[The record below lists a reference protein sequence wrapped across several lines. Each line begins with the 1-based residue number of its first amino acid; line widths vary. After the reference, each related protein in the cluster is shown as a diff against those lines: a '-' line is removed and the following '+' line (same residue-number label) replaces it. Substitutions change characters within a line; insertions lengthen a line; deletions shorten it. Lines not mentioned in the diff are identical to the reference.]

1 MSLNMTLM
9 KWKEVNEMKCSIC
22 GNEIE
27 VDCFGWD
34 KGHNANPVNEDRC
47 CDRCNM
53 QVVIPARQAW
63 MYFKGNVKKFDL
75 WIEQW
80 IEQVLSV

>member
-1 MSLNMTLM
+1 
-9 KWKEVNEMKCSIC
+9 MKCSIC

-27 VDCFGWD
+27 VNCFGWD

-47 CDRCNM
+47 CDRCNTK
-53 QVVIPARQAW
+53 VVVPARQAW
-63 MYFKGNVKKFDL
+63 MYFWTKGDVKKFDL

>member
-1 MSLNMTLM
+1 MNLNMTLM